1 MQLYSELCSVQSLN
15 TDIMF
20 LAEQFQISFLANHVA
35 HFCIQTRPLRD
46 PGIVENKIP
55 VFVGILVKYTRQC
68 FQRLGFQTTLFSLQG
83 TQSAK
88 NVYSADPGS
97 IFACR
102 SKDFPAVR
110 KYTRICFSIDICQL
124 SFTFHLIP
132 THNHELKIKKP

>member
-1 MQLYSELCSVQSLN
+1 MPTVPAMPGLLSTLFVPPQIQELERITLNITNKTFPKKKIFVRICVHKSLQLYSELCSVQSLN

-55 VFVGILVKYTRQC
+55 VFVGILVKHTRQC

-83 TQSAK
+83 TQSA
-88 NVYSADPGS
+88 
-97 IFACR
+97 
-102 SKDFPAVR
+102 
-110 KYTRICFSIDICQL
+110 
-124 SFTFHLIP
+124 
-132 THNHELKIKKP
+132 